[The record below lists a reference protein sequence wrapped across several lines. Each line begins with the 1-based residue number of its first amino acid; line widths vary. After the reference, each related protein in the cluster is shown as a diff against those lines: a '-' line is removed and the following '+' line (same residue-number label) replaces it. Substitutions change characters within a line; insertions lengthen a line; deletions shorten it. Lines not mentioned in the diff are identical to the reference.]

1 MLLTRRCRG
10 VWRGNQ
16 TKRTRYAFQA
26 QRGNRPPICGRNL
39 EGAPMTHTADLPIP
53 ATESG
58 LTNYLKR
65 IRRFSMLEPQEEYLL
80 GKRWRGHGDRDAAH
94 RLVTSHLRLVA
105 KIAMGY
111 RGYGLPISEVIS
123 EGNVGL
129 MQAVKRF
136 EPDKGFRLATYAMWW
151 IKAAI
156 QEYILRSWSLVK
168 MGTTANQKKLFF
180 NLRKAKSRISALEE
194 GDLRPDQVKLIA
206 KRLGV
211 TEQDVVDMNR
221 RLGGDVS
228 LNSPIREEGDSGEW
242 QDWLVDDSISQETRL
257 AESEEADNRRKAL
270 GEALSVLNERERRI
284 FEARRL
290 ADEPITLEE
299 LADEFGVSRE
309 RVRQIEVRAF
319 EKVQKAVRNRIAA
332 MEVPHATAAALN

>member
-1 MLLTRRCRG
+1 M
-10 VWRGNQ
+10 
-16 TKRTRYAFQA
+16 AHA
-26 QRGNRPPICGRNL
+26 
-39 EGAPMTHTADLPIP
+39 AALPILT
-53 ATESG
+53 AESG
-58 LTNYLKR
+58 LTRYLEE
-65 IRRFSMLEPQEEYLL
+65 IRRFPMLEPQEEYMLA
-80 GKRWRGHGDRDAAH
+80 KSWREHGDRDAAH
-94 RLVTSHLRLVA
+94 KLVTSHLRLVA

-228 LNSPIREEGDSGEW
+228 LNSPIRDDGDSGEW
-242 QDWLVDDSISQETRL
+242 QDWLVDDSSSQETRL
-257 AESEEADNRRKAL
+257 AESEESDNRRKAL
-270 GEALSVLNERERRI
+270 GDALTVLNERERRI

-299 LADEFGVSRE
+299 LAEEFGVSRE

-319 EKVQKAVRNRIAA
+319 EKVQKAVKSRIAA
-332 MEVPHATAAALN
+332 MEAPHAVAAAH

>member
-1 MLLTRRCRG
+1 MA
-10 VWRGNQ
+10 
-16 TKRTRYAFQA
+16 RTAA
-26 QRGNRPPICGRNL
+26 
-39 EGAPMTHTADLPIP
+39 LPILT
-53 ATESG
+53 AESG
-58 LTNYLKR
+58 LSRYLEE
-65 IRRFSMLEPQEEYLL
+65 IRRFPMLEPQDEYMLA
-80 GKRWRGHGDRDAAH
+80 KSWREHGDREAAH
-94 RLVTSHLRLVA
+94 KLVTSHLRLVA

-136 EPDKGFRLATYAMWW
+136 EPEKGFRLATYAMWW

-221 RLGGDVS
+221 RLGGDAS
-228 LNSPIREEGDSGEW
+228 LNTPIREDGDAGEW
-242 QDWLVDDSISQETRL
+242 QDWLVDDHASQESTL
-257 AESEEADNRRKAL
+257 AESEELDNRKKAL
-270 GEALSVLNERERRI
+270 TDALAVLNERERRI

-290 ADEPITLEE
+290 AEEPITLEE
-299 LADEFGVSRE
+299 LADEFRVSRE

-319 EKVQKAVRNRIAA
+319 EKVQKAVKNRVAA
-332 MEVPHATAAALN
+332 METPSALAAQAMH

>member
-1 MLLTRRCRG
+1 M
-10 VWRGNQ
+10 Q
-16 TKRTRYAFQA
+16 TATLVSAGTTRY
-26 QRGNRPPICGRNL
+26 L
-39 EGAPMTHTADLPIP
+39 E
-53 ATESG
+53 E
-58 LTNYLKR
+58 
-65 IRRFSMLEPQEEYLL
+65 IRRFPMLEAEEESVLA
-80 GKRWRGHGDRDAAH
+80 KRWREHGDADAAH
-94 RLVTSHLRLVA
+94 KLVTSHLRLAA
-105 KIAMGY
+105 KIAVGY

-129 MQAVKRF
+129 MQAAKRF
-136 EPDKGFRLATYAMWW
+136 DPQKGFRFATYAMWW

-156 QEYILRSWSLVK
+156 QEYILRTWSLVK

-180 NLRKAKSRISALEE
+180 NLRKAKSKISALEE

-228 LNSPIREEGDSGEW
+228 LNAPIRDDGDSGEW
-242 QDWLVDDSISQETRL
+242 QDWLVDEVSDQETRL
-257 AESEEADNRRKAL
+257 VEDEESDNRKKAL

-284 FEARRL
+284 FEARQL
-290 ADEPITLEE
+290 ADDPMTLED
-299 LADEFGVSRE
+299 LAVEFGISRE

-319 EKVQKAVRNRIAA
+319 QKVQRAVQIAIA
-332 MEVPHATAAALN
+332 RMRPSFAIH

>member
-1 MLLTRRCRG
+1 MAHTAALPVMSGETGLTR
-10 VWRGNQ
+10 
-16 TKRTRYAFQA
+16 Y
-26 QRGNRPPICGRNL
+26 L
-39 EGAPMTHTADLPIP
+39 E
-53 ATESG
+53 E
-58 LTNYLKR
+58 
-65 IRRFSMLEPQEEYLL
+65 IRRFPMLEPQEEYMLA
-80 GKRWRGHGDRDAAH
+80 KSWREHGDRDAAH

-194 GDLRPDQVKLIA
+194 GDMRPDQVKLIA

-221 RLGGDVS
+221 RLRRRCVAQRADPRGRRFRRMDG
-228 LNSPIREEGDSGEW
+228 
-242 QDWLVDDSISQETRL
+242 L
-257 AESEEADNRRKAL
+257 AGRRQRQPGKPA
-270 GEALSVLNERERRI
+270 RRI
-284 FEARRL
+284 RAVG
-290 ADEPITLEE
+290 EPPQG
-299 LADEFGVSRE
+299 AGRGAE
-309 RVRQIEVRAF
+309 RAQRPRT
-319 EKVQKAVRNRIAA
+319 
-332 MEVPHATAAALN
+332 PHLRGAAAGR

>member
-1 MLLTRRCRG
+1 M
-10 VWRGNQ
+10 Q
-16 TKRTRYAFQA
+16 TATLVSAGTTRY
-26 QRGNRPPICGRNL
+26 L
-39 EGAPMTHTADLPIP
+39 E
-53 ATESG
+53 E
-58 LTNYLKR
+58 
-65 IRRFSMLEPQEEYLL
+65 IRRFPMLEAEEESVLA
-80 GKRWRGHGDRDAAH
+80 KRWREHGDADAAH
-94 RLVTSHLRLVA
+94 KLVTSHLRLAA
-105 KIAMGY
+105 KIAVGY

-129 MQAVKRF
+129 MQAAKRF
-136 EPDKGFRLATYAMWW
+136 DPQKGFRFATYAMWW

-180 NLRKAKSRISALEE
+180 NLRKAKSKISALEE

-228 LNSPIREEGDSGEW
+228 LNAPIRDDGDSGEW
-242 QDWLVDDSISQETRL
+242 QDWLVDEVSDQETRL
-257 AESEEADNRRKAL
+257 VEDEESDNRKKAL

-290 ADEPITLEE
+290 ADDPITLED
-299 LADEFGVSRE
+299 LAAEFGVSRE

-319 EKVQKAVRNRIAA
+319 EKVQRAVKNRLAA
-332 MEVPHATAAALN
+332 MEARPSAPALQVH

>member
-1 MLLTRRCRG
+1 MQAATLVSAGT
-10 VWRGNQ
+10 
-16 TKRTRYAFQA
+16 TRY
-26 QRGNRPPICGRNL
+26 L
-39 EGAPMTHTADLPIP
+39 E
-53 ATESG
+53 E
-58 LTNYLKR
+58 
-65 IRRFSMLEPQEEYLL
+65 IRRFPMLEAEEESLL
-80 GKRWRGHGDRDAAH
+80 AKRWREHGDADAAH
-94 RLVTSHLRLVA
+94 KLVTSHLRLVA

-111 RGYGLPISEVIS
+111 RGYGLPLSEVIS

-129 MQAVKRF
+129 MQAAKRF
-136 EPDKGFRLATYAMWW
+136 DPQRGFRFATYAMWW

-180 NLRKAKSRISALEE
+180 NLRKAKSKISALEE

-228 LNSPIREEGDSGEW
+228 LNAPIRDDGDSGEW
-242 QDWLVDDSISQETRL
+242 QDWLVDEASDQESRL
-257 AESEEADNRRKAL
+257 AESEQLENRKKAL
-270 GEALSVLNERERRI
+270 GEALAVLGKRERRI
-284 FEARRL
+284 FEARQL
-290 ADEPITLEE
+290 ADDPITLED
-299 LADEFGVSRE
+299 LAAEFGVSRE

-319 EKVQKAVRNRIAA
+319 QKVQRAVQIAIA
-332 MEVPHATAAALN
+332 RVRPSFAIH

>member
-1 MLLTRRCRG
+1 MQAATLVSART
-10 VWRGNQ
+10 
-16 TKRTRYAFQA
+16 TRY
-26 QRGNRPPICGRNL
+26 L
-39 EGAPMTHTADLPIP
+39 E
-53 ATESG
+53 E
-58 LTNYLKR
+58 
-65 IRRFSMLEPQEEYLL
+65 IRRFPMLEAEEESLL
-80 GKRWRGHGDRDAAH
+80 AKRWREHGDADAAH
-94 RLVTSHLRLVA
+94 KLVTSHLRLVA

-111 RGYGLPISEVIS
+111 RGYGLPLSEVIS

-129 MQAVKRF
+129 MQAAKRF
-136 EPDKGFRLATYAMWW
+136 DPQRGFRFATYAMWW

-180 NLRKAKSRISALEE
+180 NLRKAKSKISALEE

-228 LNSPIREEGDSGEW
+228 LNAPIRDDGDSGEW
-242 QDWLVDDSISQETRL
+242 QDWLVDEASDQESRL
-257 AESEEADNRRKAL
+257 AESEQLENRKKAL
-270 GEALSVLNERERRI
+270 GEALAVLGKRERRI
-284 FEARRL
+284 FEARQL
-290 ADEPITLEE
+290 ADDPITLED
-299 LADEFGVSRE
+299 LAAEFGVSRE

-319 EKVQKAVRNRIAA
+319 QKVQRAVQIAIA
-332 MEVPHATAAALN
+332 RVRPSFAIH